1 MTSIKIS
8 EKRHNEIWQE
18 MQREQPYFD
27 RIINISID
35 SINETTTRYKVKYR
49 EIIMGHKDV
58 DVEYITLP
66 NEITEESKKAG
77 S

>member
-1 MTSIKIS
+1 MTSTKIS
-8 EKRHNEIWQE
+8 DKRHYEIWQE
-18 MQREQPYFD
+18 IQREQPYFD

-35 SINETTTRYKVKYR
+35 STDETTTRYKVKYR

-58 DVEYITLP
+58 DVAYITLP
-66 NEITEESKKAG
+66 NEITEESKIAD